1 MPNQSVVTILIV
13 AIFGNLVLMLLLLA
27 TLAIR
32 RRNRLRL
39 SASSPLAATEMRRP
53 DPFAR
58 IVERQRPDMAP
69 ASSAVPADG
78 VDAQGG
84 PEGPPAEG
92 RAAGDRAAGDGE
104 WRDPLTGLEGRLAWE
119 RAMREESARLDRY
132 GRSAAV
138 VVAEVDGLGR
148 LADRFG
154 SEPETRIVRAVGDA
168 LRRQARATDRV
179 ARVDD
184 ASFYVLM
191 PETDEISAINYVE
204 RVRAVC
210 DRWLESGAVSLRLSL
225 GWASPQPG
233 GDLGTAL
240 HVAHDR
246 LNVERRQAG
255 SLVESTAT

>member
-27 TLAIR
+27 TLALR
-32 RRNRLRL
+32 RRNRLML
-39 SASSPLAATEMRRP
+39 SANSPLEATEMRRP
-53 DPFAR
+53 DPHSRTVAEPTSGASPEASTEPTEA
-58 IVERQRPDMAP
+58 IHAEAWLEGGSP
-69 ASSAVPADG
+69 ATQP
-78 VDAQGG
+78 GG
-84 PEGPPAEG
+84 T
-92 RAAGDRAAGDGE
+92 E
-104 WRDPLTGLEGRLAWE
+104 WLDPLTGLEGRLAWE

-148 LADRFG
+148 LAERFG

-179 ARVDD
+179 ARVDET
-184 ASFYVLM
+184 SFYVLM

-204 RVRAVC
+204 RVRAIC
-210 DRWLESGAVSLRLSL
+210 DRWLESGAVSLHLSL
-225 GWASPQPG
+225 GWASPLPG

-255 SLVESTAT
+255 SLVESVAT

>member
-13 AIFGNLVLMLLLLA
+13 AIFGNLLLMLLLLT
-27 TLAIR
+27 TLAVR

-39 SASSPLAATEMRRP
+39 STTSPLAATEMRRP
-53 DPFAR
+53 DPRAR
-58 IVERQRPDMAP
+58 VVERQGPDMP
-69 ASSAVPADG
+69 AVAAVPGG
-78 VDAQGG
+78 VDGHAREDSL
-84 PEGPPAEG
+84 PEARAVGRGAE
-92 RAAGDRAAGDGE
+92 DGE

-132 GRSAAV
+132 GRPAAV

-148 LADRFG
+148 LAERFG
-154 SEPETRIVRAVGDA
+154 PEPETRIVHAVGDA

-179 ARVDD
+179 VRVDD
-184 ASFYVLM
+184 AIFYVLM
-191 PETDEISAINYVE
+191 PETDEIAAINYVE

-233 GDLGTAL
+233 GDLSTAL

-246 LNVERRQAG
+246 LNAERRQAG
-255 SLVESTAT
+255 PLVESAAT